1 MGQDKEKKVASIK
14 LSDGT
19 RKDLI
24 ELKGNEDAFKLFELF
39 DRLEVD
45 MTMLTDLEDKYKS
58 EFDKIKR
65 LTNKGTKDKKTKEI
79 RSKMAKEIAYKIT
92 NLVMRKSYK
101 AKDLIFHLIGKSFDI
116 DNKTVE
122 AESTPQFLTLA
133 MTMIVGKNYSA
144 IVGFFMS
151 NNE

>member
-1 MGQDKEKKVASIK
+1 MEKDKEKKVASIK
-14 LSDGT
+14 LSDGS

-24 ELKGNEDAFKLFELF
+24 ELKGNEDSFKLFELF

-45 MTMLTDLEDKYKS
+45 MTMLTDLEEKYKA
-58 EFDKIKR
+58 EFAKIKNIKNDGVKE
-65 LTNKGTKDKKTKEI
+65 TKTKEV

-101 AKDLIFHLIGKSFDI
+101 AKDLIFHLIGKSFNI
-116 DNKTVE
+116 DKKTVE

-133 MTMIVGKNYSA
+133 MTMIVSKNYSA